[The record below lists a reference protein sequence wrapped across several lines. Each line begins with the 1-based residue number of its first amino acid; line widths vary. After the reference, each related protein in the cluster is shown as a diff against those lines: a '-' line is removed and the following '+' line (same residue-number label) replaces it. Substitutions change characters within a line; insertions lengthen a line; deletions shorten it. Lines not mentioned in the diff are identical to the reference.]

1 MLKVENI
8 SGGYGQKKI
17 IDNLTFEVNRGEIVG
32 ILGPNGCGKTTLLKL
47 LTRLL
52 PLEIGNVYLNEK
64 LINTYSSKE
73 FAKKIAVV
81 PQSTNV
87 SFSYT
92 VKEIVELGRY
102 AYQKGLFAQLSKED
116 KQAIDLAMEQT
127 GVMELSEESFIH
139 LSGGQRQRVMLAQCL
154 AQQSEI
160 LLLDEPTNHLDLT
173 YQKSFLELLQSLTKK
188 KNIAVVAI
196 LHDINLASLY
206 CDKLLLMDENKNY
219 LYDTTERILDDER
232 LSNVYKTD
240 LVCVSHPKSGHKQFL
255 LCKNS

>member
-1 MLKVENI
+1 MLKVDNI
-8 SGGYGQKKI
+8 SGGYGEKKI
-17 IDNLTFEVNRGEIVG
+17 IEQLSFHVKKGEIIG

-52 PLEIGNVYLNEK
+52 PIEKGNVYVSDR
-64 LINTYSSKE
+64 LINTYSSKK

-81 PQSTNV
+81 PQSTSV

-102 AYQKGLFAQLSKED
+102 AYQKGLFSQLSKED
-116 KQAIDLAMEQT
+116 KQAIELAMEQT
-127 GVMELSEESFIH
+127 GVIQLSEESFIH
-139 LSGGQRQRVMLAQCL
+139 LSGGQKQRVMLAQCL

-173 YQKSFLELLQSLTKK
+173 YQKSFLELLQKLAKE
-188 KNIAVVAI
+188 KNIAVIAI

-206 CDKLLLMDENKNY
+206 CDKLLLMDEKKQY
-219 LYDTTERILDDER
+219 LYDKTEKVLNDER
-232 LSNVYKTD
+232 LSEVYKTD
-240 LVCVSHPKSGHKQFL
+240 LVSVAHPQSGHKQFL
-255 LCKNS
+255 LCKNT